1 MKSTLLI
8 LSLIFVLFISC
19 FNQANSINT
28 ILDIDIYDPKY
39 NSLNYSIKDF
49 EKIGFKISKKYD
61 VSELPG
67 ATSAFY
73 GFWGLKQYERR
84 EYEIRI
90 YPSNENARLEGI
102 SFAEEASGQD
112 AIIKKSDAT
121 WKEGVKDRRFVGPF
135 GSSKNYPKYLDYL
148 IWGNLIILCPS
159 EKSEGV
165 IGASDPIENCKKLI
179 KSLDY

>member
-1 MKSTLLI
+1 MKSTVLL
-8 LSLIFVLFISC
+8 LSLIFILFVSC
-19 FNQANSINT
+19 LNQENPTDT
-28 ILDIDIYDPKY
+28 ILEIDFNDPKY
-39 NSLNYSIKDF
+39 NSLNYSIEDF
-49 EKIGFKISKKYD
+49 EKIGFKISKIYD

-73 GFWGLKQYERR
+73 GFWGSKQYERR

-135 GSSKNYPKYLDYL
+135 GTSKNYPKYLDYI
-148 IWGNLIILCPS
+148 IWANLIILCPS